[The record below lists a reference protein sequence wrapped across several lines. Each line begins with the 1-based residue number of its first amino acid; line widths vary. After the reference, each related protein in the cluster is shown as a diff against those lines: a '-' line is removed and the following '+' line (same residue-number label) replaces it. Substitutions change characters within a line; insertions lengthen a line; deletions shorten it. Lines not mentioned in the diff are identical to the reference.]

1 MWKKIIFFNFFCKY
15 LSLLILLR
23 IHKYFN
29 FFFLVSF
36 HFSAGI
42 TLTPVVILFLMSI
55 NSLLNSSILKSLI
68 TFSKYKRP
76 IVLNY
81 TTRHPSNLSKCL
93 TEFPGYT
100 KFLYHLLF
108 ILLLTSFLAVLTS
121 FCLTEFYDLLS
132 IFAFRPLVGKPLVSL
147 PAVLTLL
154 IFRSSLNLTYNSF
167 FHAVLTKPTP
177 LYPACSSEVPTFTAA
192 LLGYPHRVLSY
203 SWHCIVS
210 FIPSKYGPLLIS
222 LCVFTQTLYLK
233 SQTTAAVPTFT

>member
-1 MWKKIIFFNFFCKY
+1 
-15 LSLLILLR
+15 
-23 IHKYFN
+23 
-29 FFFLVSF
+29 
-36 HFSAGI
+36 
-42 TLTPVVILFLMSI
+42 MSI

-147 PAVLTLL
+147 PAVLTLF

-167 FHAVLTKPTP
+167 FPCSPHQAYTALPRLFLRSSHIHCGSLRIPTSSLIILMA
-177 LYPACSSEVPTFTAA
+177 LYRQFHSFKIRTTSDISVCVHTD
-192 LLGYPHRVLSY
+192 
-203 SWHCIVS
+203 
-210 FIPSKYGPLLIS
+210 FIP
-222 LCVFTQTLYLK
+222 
-233 SQTTAAVPTFT
+233 